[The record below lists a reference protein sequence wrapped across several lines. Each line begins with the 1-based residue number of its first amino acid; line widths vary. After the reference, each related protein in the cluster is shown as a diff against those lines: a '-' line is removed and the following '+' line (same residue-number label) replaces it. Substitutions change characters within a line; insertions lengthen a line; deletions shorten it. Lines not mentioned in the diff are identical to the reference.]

1 MSINLGLD
9 GLRKAVIRSKLF
21 FGALSEQTNRTNDA
35 MSQQRRALEAST
47 DSINA
52 DTPSGTRALPLIRQQ
67 LPAIDNTKKIV
78 PFAAN
83 SVSIWQPRA
92 QQQPDLEDADFTDAE
107 ENKRQAKR
115 DKDTDRLMQRLRR
128 EAEFKVSTARTWKK
142 YQAGQGVVDNIGAVS
157 NRAMGVASFGA
168 KLLKPGYEQATAGT
182 APVSA
187 ASGTAVAP
195 QADNLAGDIGQLNAA
210 MDSISLTVFTQLD
223 GTLRSLTQTATGL
236 LSGVDEW
243 IKDNPTLAG
252 GIIQLVAGGGMLI
265 AALGGIGSVVV
276 PVLSGLNLLMAGAGI
291 LSGVFTFAGGAIA
304 AALGAIT
311 APIGIVI
318 AAIAG
323 AAMAI
328 YYYWEPLSAFFAGVV
343 KGISDVLT
351 PLFDAF
357 KPLKVIFDE
366 AGKQIDAAFDK
377 IKAFFS
383 PIEMTAE
390 KLEQLGNL
398 GRFVGQALVNGL
410 DLPLTILRKLGGR
423 VSWLLEKLGLAD
435 KKTADAE
442 ASLNDDPPAQRSSVF
457 LGGADYVSSDGPSSV
472 AFGGASYKPVTTGS
486 ISNSQQNTF
495 NSHYVINVPASMGE
509 AEVRTM
515 IDNHQQQTQARAAIN
530 QRSGFWGQ

>member
-9 GLRKAVIRSKLF
+9 GLRKAVIRSNLFLNDLPGETKSLGNAMFQQRIALKTATLSDEVNQRHRKEGLKLSEERLQQIARQQTDERRQQASARRQ
-21 FGALSEQTNRTNDA
+21 ALSKGLDNVG
-35 MSQQRRALEAST
+35 QR
-47 DSINA
+47 
-52 DTPSGTRALPLIRQQ
+52 
-67 LPAIDNTKKIV
+67 
-78 PFAAN
+78 
-83 SVSIWQPRA
+83 
-92 QQQPDLEDADFTDAE
+92 
-107 ENKRQAKR
+107 
-115 DKDTDRLMQRLRR
+115 
-128 EAEFKVSTARTWKK
+128 
-142 YQAGQGVVDNIGAVS
+142 YQAGQAVVDKVGSVS
-157 NRAMGVASFGA
+157 NRATGVASFGA

-195 QADNLAGDIGQLNAA
+195 QADNLAGDIAQLNAA

-223 GTLRSLTQTATGL
+223 GTLRSLTQTASGL
-236 LSGVDEW
+236 LSGVDEL
-243 IKDNPTLAG
+243 IKNNPALAG

-291 LSGVFTFAGGAIA
+291 LSSVFTFTGGAIA

-311 APIGIVI
+311 LPVGIVI
-318 AAIAG
+318 AAIVG
-323 AAMAI
+323 AAALI
-328 YYYWEPLSAFFAGVV
+328 YKYWEPLSAFFGGVV
-343 KGISDVLT
+343 EGISAVLT

-398 GRFVGQALVNGL
+398 GRFVGEALVNGL
-410 DLPLTILRKLGGR
+410 SLPLTILRMLGGK
-423 VSWLLEKLGLAD
+423 VSWLLEKLGLA
-435 KKTADAE
+435 KNKTADAE
-442 ASLNDDPPAQRSSVF
+442 ASLNDEPSALPPSVA
-457 LGGADYVSSDGPSSV
+457 LGGADYVSPDGPSPV
-472 AFGGASYKPVTTGS
+472 AFGGARYQPVTAGS
-486 ISNSQQNTF
+486 TSNSQQNTF
-495 NSHYVINVPASMGE
+495 NSSYVINVPASMGE

-530 QRSGFWGQ
+530 QRSSFWGQ